1 MTGIRFRAK
10 DQNTMFKTEHPARHY
25 FVSSRITMRSP
36 VRADFETLLHPVLRG
51 MRQRT
56 FVILDP

>member
-1 MTGIRFRAK
+1 
-10 DQNTMFKTEHPARHY
+10 MFKTEHPARHY